1 MPAQA
6 GIQSLLHGCSHYR
19 ARNLDSRFHGNDGR
33 EVDFEST
40 DSEPF
45 GLEPRVVQLVES
57 FMKLNW
63 LLLVLLVV
71 SPLKS
76 VHGQQRFLMGYSS
89 FSSNQTPLWVAKE
102 EGLFKRYGSDPDL
115 ILIEGGTRGAQALI
129 SGDIPIMGM
138 SGQPVISAR
147 ARGSDLTMIAGV
159 VNKMNYIMVS
169 SAAVKK
175 PEDLKG
181 KRIGAA
187 QAGTASYHAVLL
199 GLKHWGL
206 DARRDKITIL
216 QLGNQAARVGSLQ
229 SGGSD
234 AIIVNPGLGLSLKER
249 GGQLLADFTE
259 LPIAYPQQTMAV
271 RERTIKSDGDFVERV
286 MKGVVAG
293 NSFSLDPRNKSRVKQ
308 IIAKYLRLDSPDKAE
323 EHYQSALKVL
333 TPKPYVDVA
342 GIATMIDFM
351 AEADPL
357 VAKLKPENVINH
369 SVLKKLDDSGFIDQ
383 LSKR

>member
-1 MPAQA
+1 M
-6 GIQSLLHGCSHYR
+6 R
-19 ARNLDSRFHGNDGR
+19 
-33 EVDFEST
+33 
-40 DSEPF
+40 
-45 GLEPRVVQLVES
+45 
-57 FMKLNW
+57 LNW
-63 LLLVLLVV
+63 LLLILLAVW
-71 SPLKS
+71 PLQFA
-76 VHGQQRFLMGYSS
+76 HGQQRFLMGYSS

-147 ARGSDLTMIAGV
+147 ARGADLVMIAGV

-169 SAAVKK
+169 SAAVKR

-234 AIIVNPGLGLSLKER
+234 AIIVNPGLGPSLKER
-249 GGQLLADFTE
+249 GGVLIADFTE
-259 LPIAYPQQTMAV
+259 LPISYPQQTMAV
-271 RERTIKSDGDFVERV
+271 RERLIKSDGDFVERV

-293 NSFSLDPRNKSRVKQ
+293 NSFSLDPKNKVRVKQ

-333 TPKPYVDVA
+333 APKPYVDVA
-342 GIATMIDFM
+342 GIASMIEFM

-369 SVLKKLDDSGFIDQ
+369 TILKRLDDNSF
-383 LSKR
+383 LNNPLAR

>member
-1 MPAQA
+1 MSKLWLLF
-6 GIQSLLHGCSHYR
+6 ILVSLLP
-19 ARNLDSRFHGNDGR
+19 AR
-33 EVDFEST
+33 ETE
-40 DSEPF
+40 
-45 GLEPRVVQLVES
+45 
-57 FMKLNW
+57 
-63 LLLVLLVV
+63 
-71 SPLKS
+71 
-76 VHGQQRFLMGYSS
+76 GQQKFLMGYSS

-102 EGLFKRYGSDPDL
+102 EGLFKRYGGDPDL

-147 ARGSDLTMIAGV
+147 ARGADLTMIAGI
-159 VNKMNYIMVS
+159 VNKMNYILVG
-169 SAAVKK
+169 SATVKK
-175 PEDLKG
+175 PDDLKG

-199 GLKHWGL
+199 GLKHWGI

-216 QLGNQAARVGSLQ
+216 QLGNQAARVGSFQ

-234 AIIVNPGLGLSLKER
+234 AIIVNPGLGPSLKER

-259 LPIAYPQQTMAV
+259 LPIAYPQQTISV
-271 RERTIKSDGDFVERV
+271 RERLIKSDGDFVERIL
-286 MKGVVAG
+286 KGVLAG
-293 NSFSLDPRNKSRVKQ
+293 NSFSLDARNKSRVKQ

-333 TPKPYVDVA
+333 APKPYVDSA
-342 GIATMIDFM
+342 GIAAMIDFM

-357 VAKLKPENVINH
+357 VAKVKPENVINH
-369 SVLKKLDDSGFIDQ
+369 SIMKKLDDSGFIDQ